1 MTIETDLQKLRR
13 NLKPLF
19 LAGLLS
25 LALASA
31 AFGQETHQGAV
42 SDVLDQLEQ
51 FIVDLRREK
60 LLRDLDEVTRK
71 LRELE
76 TLIQDPEPVSPE

>member
-1 MTIETDLQKLRR
+1 MACMKT
-13 NLKPLF
+13 LF
-19 LAGLLS
+19 LAIFLN

-31 AFGQETHQGAV
+31 AFGQETHNDAANA
-42 SDVLDQLEQ
+42 VLDKLEQ
-51 FIVDLRREK
+51 FIVDVRREK

-76 TLIQDPEPVSPE
+76 KPIQDPEPVSSE

>member
-1 MTIETDLQKLRR
+1 MTCMKT
-13 NLKPLF
+13 LF
-19 LAGLLS
+19 LAIFLN

-31 AFGQETHQGAV
+31 ALGQETHQDAV

-60 LLRDLDEVTRK
+60 LLLDLDEVTRK

-76 TLIQDPEPVSPE
+76 QLNEPVLDPEPVSSE